1 MWNLCPVRQSITELG
16 GYYEWRFRE
25 PMLITPGGRIDAQV
39 SLQADTPNP
48 GVTPIFVAVSYAGRL
63 RPDLES
69 LPAMTDVPSLIARIQ
84 DDTTGLDG
92 DDATELQIFDPWGR
106 AVNRFGTIEFHA
118 EFPTDT
124 REFPYCGSLE
134 SDQHFAVRLTTPPSA
149 TYRPMISYLG
159 SRRERL
165 P

>member
-1 MWNLCPVRQSITELG
+1 MGLNQDFPISLEVQLLG
-16 GYYEWRFRE
+16 GSPAPDRTTANVC
-25 PMLITPGGRIDAQV
+25 TPGTEIFMKGEMVKAQ
-39 SLQADTPNP
+39 T
-48 GVTPIFVAVSYAGRL
+48 GI
-63 RPDLES
+63 LES
-69 LPAMTDVPSLIARIQ
+69 ATS
-84 DDTTGLDG
+84 